1 MVMGQ
6 CCRQTRQPQQPQFN
20 NPVAAATP
28 TSPTVFG
35 MASYPPPQQ
44 DMQQIEMQSYP
55 PPAQQDQY
63 PPAQQQ
69 QQDMQQIQMQSYP
82 PPAQQ
87 DQYPPA
93 QQQQQQPS
101 TFCSSCGTQTGPGV
115 PFCQSCGAPQ

>member
-69 QQDMQQIQMQSYP
+69 QQ
-82 PPAQQ
+82 
-87 DQYPPA
+87 
-93 QQQQQQPS
+93 QPS

-115 PFCQSCGAPQ
+115 TFCQSCGAPQ